1 MYVTTLYV
9 TCHLRH
15 VEYEQARQTC
25 GDHHGDGKAVG
36 GVAKQVLGEDEADGG
51 ANAHQDH
58 HNVHRYGH
66 ESRVVDVEVLDIAT
80 LVGQEEP
87 KHHQQ
92 SLVHVEGS
100 NEVGEVRAGA
110 ALDVLDQVVVGVLI
124 KCPEEV
130 REFGECVEGSAYM
143 CAYMYMKRGLC
154 ACIERACHM
163 LEFESPR
170 VMTISKLRG
179 GGGGGGHESW
189 I

>member
-1 MYVTTLYV
+1 MLPPFTLHVRYHPVGYMYVTTLYV

-36 GVAKQVLGEDEADGG
+36 GVSKRVLGEDEADGG

-110 ALDVLDQVVVGVLI
+110 VLDVFDQVVVGVLI

-130 REFGECVEGSAYM
+130 REFGE
-143 CAYMYMKRGLC
+143 
-154 ACIERACHM
+154 
-163 LEFESPR
+163 
-170 VMTISKLRG
+170 LR
-179 GGGGGGHESW
+179 
-189 I
+189 